1 MFWREYF
8 FIRTPDAKH
17 LNRGVFKVDCFSSW
31 STIWAGRSRLVTNT
45 LKRYCSSIPS
55 QSKSFSTDLGRF
67 YRFFPQQSYA
77 FVERNRMNVVE
88 IPFFTVHHETIGE
101 EAAVSPDEPH
111 LLIRQNRKCLI
122 KKRSVVAQICC
133 IARTQP
139 GVHYHS
145 HLGCK
150 GDKGW
155 WEGCPGLGGLYSL
168 LFFPYLVTTRSM
180 VMLAG
185 SSYSKNHHCRE
196 GNRWTYGRICTL
208 THKLSMISIG
218 SYPRLDP
225 GSGRSS
231 VFIYALIVVW

>member
-1 MFWREYF
+1 MEHHLSRQIKIGDEYAKAVL
-8 FIRTPDAKH
+8 FI
-17 LNRGVFKVDCFSSW
+17 
-31 STIWAGRSRLVTNT
+31 
-45 LKRYCSSIPS
+45 YSI
-55 QSKSFSTDLGRF
+55 QSKS
-67 YRFFPQQSYA
+67 FPQQSYA

-150 GDKGW
+150 GDKG
-155 WEGCPGLGGLYSL
+155 
-168 LFFPYLVTTRSM
+168 
-180 VMLAG
+180 
-185 SSYSKNHHCRE
+185 
-196 GNRWTYGRICTL
+196 
-208 THKLSMISIG
+208 
-218 SYPRLDP
+218 
-225 GSGRSS
+225 
-231 VFIYALIVVW
+231 